1 MGSLL
6 KDTPHPQVNPHAPPA
21 LFPSHRQ
28 GSVLTHLLSPPTC
41 RPWTL
46 PTSGSHT
53 MWPHVS
59 KGPPL
64 HSVSARRSPSLRSNT
79 PLRGQTTLHLQ
90 LHQLPGTR
98 AGLWALRAAT
108 NKAPGNTRI
117 RLRPGRTVTT
127 WLIMHDHVPDY
138 TLIIPPRPL
147 SFLSR
152 YSGVKRDEVMTSQH
166 LYHLCRHKR
175 PRERKSPIQLA
186 IPCKI
191 FYPGNT

>member
-28 GSVLTHLLSPPTC
+28 GSVLSHLLSPPTC

-108 NKAPGNTRI
+108 NKAPGNTRS
-117 RLRPGRTVTT
+117 RLRPSRTVTLGLPSAEVPGCRPKLLGQLDRPPAT
-127 WLIMHDHVPDY
+127 HGVSDSSTSLLTVAPVPLISNILGGV
-138 TLIIPPRPL
+138 TLPVCIP
-147 SFLSR
+147 
-152 YSGVKRDEVMTSQH
+152 
-166 LYHLCRHKR
+166 
-175 PRERKSPIQLA
+175 
-186 IPCKI
+186 
-191 FYPGNT
+191 